1 VTGLRLVHDLD
12 RALALE
18 RDGVTL
24 FRYVYRPDTPAL
36 ESPKPYFHPVHT
48 LRGNL
53 VTAFRPHDHVWHKGM
68 AMTAAH
74 LSGQNFWGGPTYV
87 RDQGYVQLENNGT
100 VEHLE
105 WEEIGSELSMHERLR
120 WLTADG
126 APWLREERWIDLAE
140 IDLEAS
146 SWALDLT
153 FQLTN
158 GSPQELVFSSPTV
171 EGRPLAGYGGL
182 FWRGPRDFTGGQI
195 LAGGGREGP
204 EVMGQAAPWLA
215 FVGHHDGSGDSSTVL
230 FVDHPDNVRYPT
242 KWFVRTTPY
251 ACASAAFMFDQPYVL
266 PPDHGL
272 LLRYRVVVADGAL
285 SRERLDAQA
294 AAFAAERLA
303 QPPTPSS
310 PSPPAEG

>member
-87 RDQGYVQLENNGT
+87 RDQGYVQLDNNGA
-100 VEHLE
+100 VEHLG
-105 WEEIGSELSMHERLR
+105 WEETDADLSLHERLR
-120 WLTADG
+120 WRSATGEL
-126 APWLREERWIDLAE
+126 WLSEERWIEVAE
-140 IDLEAS
+140 IDAEAS
-146 SWALDLT
+146 AWALDLT
-153 FQLTN
+153 FRLGN
-158 GSPQELVFSSPTV
+158 GSGRELVFSSPTV
-171 EGRPLAGYGGL
+171 EGRRLAGYGGL

-195 LAGGGREGP
+195 LAGGGLEGP
-204 EVMGQAAPWLA
+204 DVMGQSAPWLA
-215 FVGHHDGSGDSSTVL
+215 FVGRHDGSGDSSTVL
-230 FVDHPDNVRYPT
+230 FVDGLDNPRHPT
-242 KWFVRTTPY
+242 KWFVRSTPY
-251 ACASAAFMFDQPYVL
+251 ACVSAAFMFDEPYVL
-266 PPDHGL
+266 PSEQAL
-272 LLRYRVVVADGAL
+272 TLRYRVVVADGAL
-285 SRERLDAQA
+285 SREQLDA
-294 AAFAAERLA
+294 LA
-303 QPPTPSS
+303 WNGPLGSR
-310 PSPPAEG
+310 